1 MAKKK
6 SIAADDDGSRS
17 VSKTFRFS
25 VDEIGRLAKLAE
37 RTGLRESDVVRW
49 LVDSAWKRV
58 STNPDT
64 KMSPVVA
71 IGEMCGPTGAGK

>member
-1 MAKKK
+1 MSKKK
-6 SIAADDDGSRS
+6 VIVPDDNSRS

-25 VDEIGRLAKLAE
+25 ADENGRLAKLAE

-71 IGEMCGPTGAGK
+71 IGEMCGPIGAGK